1 MSYIIINKSVSPI
14 IILNTN
20 GDCSGLVCPASGAA
34 AALLVCCPYCST
46 LSSDTICGVIKHWWW
61 LECCGGPQSHCSLSP
76 TAASVPHNRC
86 IPSYCPHQPRNPKTP
101 ASCLGRCHTLIVV
114 LHAFTPL
121 PISCPL
127 NLSNSIYIMSHR
139 S

>member
-1 MSYIIINKSVSPI
+1 MSYIIINKSVSPY
-14 IILNTN
+14 IILTTN

-76 TAASVPHNRC
+76 TAASVPLQPQSHITGAFLLTVLINLA
-86 IPSYCPHQPRNPKTP
+86 IPKLLP
-101 ASCLGRCHTLIVV
+101 AVWAAATLSLLFFMPS
-114 LHAFTPL
+114 LHCQFHA
-121 PISCPL
+121 
-127 NLSNSIYIMSHR
+127 H
-139 S
+139 